1 MSDEP
6 IKKFFPDN
14 LPEYIEK
21 GVPLVEH
28 RLWAH
33 RTEDDGVIRYWLGA
47 EPDVWLRVAD
57 ILYKAGNE
65 ARALADAIAYEF
77 GMSRREDE

>member
-1 MSDEP
+1 MADEP

-21 GVPLVEH
+21 GVPLIEY

-33 RTEDDGVIRYWLGA
+33 RTEDDG
-47 EPDVWLRVAD
+47 E
-57 ILYKAGNE
+57 
-65 ARALADAIAYEF
+65 EF
-77 GMSRREDE
+77 NNFRPTDENPTPPIIW